1 MDKVL
6 IVLANG
12 FEEVE
17 ALTVVDLLRRVD
29 LKVTIAG
36 LEKRGYV
43 SGSHDI
49 TVQCDCYY
57 QEIEEK
63 QYDCLILPGGQ
74 PGTNNLKSNPRV
86 IEWVKS
92 FYSSNRLIAAICAA
106 PLVLNEAG
114 ILAGKKVTSFPSE
127 EEVFKNSI
135 YLQEAVVQ
143 DGNIITS
150 RGVGTAIEFA
160 LKIVENMKGEETANQ
175 LARRILW
182 D

>member
-1 MDKVL
+1 MNKVL

-36 LEKRGYV
+36 LEKEFV
-43 SGSHDI
+43 TGSHDI

-57 QEIEEK
+57 LDIEEN

-74 PGTNNLKSNPRV
+74 PGTNNLKANAKV
-86 IEWVKS
+86 FEWVQS
-92 FYSSNRLIAAICAA
+92 FAASGRLIAAICAA
-106 PLVLNEAG
+106 PIVLHKTG

-127 EEVFKNSI
+127 REVFKEST
-135 YLQEAVVQ
+135 YLEEAVVQ

-150 RGVGTAIEFA
+150 RGLGTAIRFA
-160 LKIVENMKGEETANQ
+160 LKIVENMKGEETADQ
-175 LARRILW
+175 LAKRILYE
-182 D
+182 